1 MGCDSNKIYCSKC
14 LLFTQQY
21 NKMLEHVYT
30 FSIEEPQSSL
40 HAKQRRLVIVRK
52 WTVRMNLSSGAV
64 HFSYMNM
71 QEKYIGLSPEFR
83 KLSVAFPD

>member
-1 MGCDSNKIYCSKC
+1 MGCDSNKIYSSKR

-30 FSIEEPQSSL
+30 FSIEESQSSL
-40 HAKQRRLVIVRK
+40 RAKQRRLVIVRK
-52 WTVRMNLSSGAV
+52 WTVRMNFEL
-64 HFSYMNM
+64 SYMNT